1 MEKIKSI
8 PCEICMTEL
17 NCYDHKPF
25 ILPCGHTIC
34 EIAINKLFKDSE
46 IQCPKDKQMFK
57 FNSQEDI
64 KPNYFLLSILEK
76 TKEVRFNI
84 QMQEEISTQFHLM
97 MQEVSPG
104 FANW

>member
-1 MEKIKSI
+1 
-8 PCEICMTEL
+8 MTEL

-34 EIAINKLFKDSE
+34 EVAITNMFKDSE

-57 FNSQEDI
+57 FNSKEDI